1 MAEKRART
9 RERERERE
17 GRGRPR
23 ACPSSASERPPNAK
37 GGSGGAKAQK
47 QRKIWAVVVAETPCM
62 CSLYLHL
69 HNPRQDIYSVPW
81 VIIRTSTGTRS
92 NRDLDLEYC
101 LRERMT
107 RLNNVHCTAVHLSF
121 RVPSASELQLFFRS
135 GSGYFKDKDKLLSL
149 SLPPCRSYLFSL
161 EHIQSFPP
169 SLPICFLGETF
180 QRQERS
186 TPLTP
191 RLPKRLGRQ
200 REESQV
206 ILARNFCNARDV
218 CRAYVASDEPRQTGV
233 IVLTL

>member
-1 MAEKRART
+1 M
-9 RERERERE
+9 
-17 GRGRPR
+17 
-23 ACPSSASERPPNAK
+23 
-37 GGSGGAKAQK
+37 
-47 QRKIWAVVVAETPCM
+47 VVAETPCM

-69 HNPRQDIYSVPW
+69 HNPRQGIYSVPW
-81 VIIRTSTGTRS
+81 VIIGTSTSTGTRT

-169 SLPICFLGETF
+169 SLPPSLFVSSEKLFNDKKGALHSLRVFRRDWEG
-180 QRQERS
+180 RERKVKS
-186 TPLTP
+186 
-191 RLPKRLGRQ
+191 
-200 REESQV
+200 
-206 ILARNFCNARDV
+206 
-218 CRAYVASDEPRQTGV
+218 Y
-233 IVLTL
+233 